1 MDDVCAS
8 SGGIDR
14 RHVRDLIR
22 PIDMSST
29 GDTSGTDDTNGM
41 DGDNRLIQ
49 VIQ

>member
-1 MDDVCAS
+1 MRDDVCAS

-14 RHVRDLIR
+14 RHAHDRIW
-22 PIDMSST
+22 PT
-29 GDTSGTDDTNGM
+29 DTNGTDGTNGM